1 MTKRSVTH
9 GTFTI
14 ERRFD
19 ASPRRVFQAFA
30 EPEAKARWWGGPPE
44 WGPKEWVMDFRVGG
58 RETNRATPPGG
69 KPHSFEALYY
79 EIIPDERIV
88 YAYEMHIGDERIS
101 VSLATIEL
109 HPDGTG
115 TRLKLTEQGAFLD
128 AFDNPKVREQ
138 GTIGLID
145 MLEAS
150 LRAG

>member
-14 ERRFD
+14 ERRLA
-19 ASPRRVFQAFA
+19 ASPGRVFQAFA
-30 EPEAKARWWGGPPE
+30 DPEAKARWWGGPPE
-44 WGPKEWVMDFRVGG
+44 WGPKDWVMDFRVGG
-58 RETNRATPPGG
+58 REINRATPPGG

-88 YAYEMHIGDERIS
+88 YTYEMHIGDERIS
-101 VSLATIEL
+101 VSLATIEF
-109 HPDGTG
+109 HPDGPG
-115 TRLKLTEQGAFLD
+115 THLKLTEQGAYLD

-145 MLEAS
+145 LLEAS
-150 LRAG
+150 LKA